1 MAANTISSSRISTPL
16 DGVQAANQRETRV
29 NRERQRSEQ
38 VGAAERADR
47 TQRSAEAERAVQ
59 NRVEQNADTQR
70 ARAQANDDAAA
81 QQRRQAQAADKH
93 TQRDRRQT
101 EKTVGRHIDTT
112 A

>member
-1 MAANTISSSRISTPL
+1 MAANTISSSRISTSL

-38 VGAAERADR
+38 AGA
-47 TQRSAEAERAVQ
+47 AERAVQ

-93 TQRDRRQT
+93 TQQDRRQT